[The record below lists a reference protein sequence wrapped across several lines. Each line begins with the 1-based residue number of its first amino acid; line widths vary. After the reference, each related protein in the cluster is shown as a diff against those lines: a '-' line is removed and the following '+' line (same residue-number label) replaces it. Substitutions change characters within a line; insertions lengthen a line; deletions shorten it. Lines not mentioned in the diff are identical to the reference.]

1 MKLLHKIKN
10 LFNSD
15 EAKTC
20 SCHGYEIQEG
30 KLPVKRTASGFQV
43 CPKAALE
50 SSLQQM
56 GSGIKLSPELA
67 VELRK
72 RLKEIDESK
81 TK

>member
-1 MKLLHKIKN
+1 MKLIHKIKD
-10 LFNSD
+10 FFKTP
-15 EAKTC
+15 EVKTC

-30 KLPVKRTASGFQV
+30 KLPVKRTANRFQV

-56 GSGIKLSPELA
+56 GSGIKLTPELA
-67 VELRK
+67 QELRK